1 MVTTRDKPANRGSN
15 TWICAENRAPFAL
28 PGSAWL
34 RRLALLASAEGLNY
48 HLAGILN
55 CSFKNHRRE
64 KSMSVSDTEALKQQ
78 LMTNDVHFA
87 ELAQTHGEYEKRL
100 SELAALHY
108 PSVEE
113 QMEEA
118 TLKKK
123 KLFLKDQMESI
134 LRRYKDREQVAH

>member
-1 MVTTRDKPANRGSN
+1 
-15 TWICAENRAPFAL
+15 
-28 PGSAWL
+28 
-34 RRLALLASAEGLNY
+34 
-48 HLAGILN
+48 
-55 CSFKNHRRE
+55 
-64 KSMSVSDTEALKQQ
+64 MSVSDTEALKQQ
-78 LMTNDVHFA
+78 LMANDVQFA

-100 SELAALHY
+100 SELAELHY

-134 LRRYKDREQVAH
+134 LRRHKDDEQVAH